1 MPQTSEQ
8 LREEILRLV
17 RQYADMVHQKSW
29 PANEQ
34 GPVAFLPGETH
45 VPYAARV
52 FRGDEVVA
60 AVRTSLDFWLT
71 HGPEGKRF
79 EDAFAEG
86 LGVRSSVFVN
96 SGSSANLLA
105 MSCLTSPR
113 LDGSRRLGVGDEVIT
128 AAAGFPTTVA
138 PILQVGANVVFIDS
152 DPITGNARCDQLE
165 LAYRP
170 GRTRAVMMAH
180 ALGNPFELQRVIS
193 FCEAHDLWLIE
204 DNCDALGS
212 YYSLPE
218 ELVPSTYPIA
228 ERHRV
233 PLGRIRK
240 PTGCWGDLSTQS
252 FYPAHHITTGE
263 GGMVNAVREVILKR
277 IVESFRDWGR
287 DCWCA
292 AGCDNTC
299 GKRFAWNVGEL
310 PDGFDHKYIYDHLGY
325 NLKPLEISGAIGQE
339 QLKSLPDFVEARNR
353 NWQYLRGALDDLCEF
368 FEFALPTHA
377 TSWNKDGTFEWDG
390 SGCRS
395 DCSWFGF
402 MLSVREEAPFD
413 RTDLARFLNDR
424 NIGNR
429 MLFGGNL
436 VRQPAFLEVRKA
448 APERVRCIGD
458 LSGADAIMRREV
470 FIGVYPG
477 LTRPMLDFMVESLHD
492 FAARYSK

>member
-1 MPQTSEQ
+1 MIQTPEE
-8 LREEILRLV
+8 LRDEILRLV
-17 RQYADMVHQKSW
+17 NQYASMVHGKSL
-29 PANEQ
+29 PADEQ
-34 GPVAFLPGETH
+34 VSGSFVPGETH

-52 FRGDEVVA
+52 FRGEEVVA

-71 HGPEGKRF
+71 HGPECRRF
-79 EDAFAEG
+79 EDAFAER

-113 LDGSRRLGVGDEVIT
+113 LAEGRRIGSGDEVIT

-138 PILQVGANVVFIDS
+138 PILQLGANVVFIDS

-170 GRTRAVMMAH
+170 GRTKAVMMAH
-180 ALGNPFELQRVIS
+180 ALGNPFDLQRVIS

-212 YYSLPE
+212 QYSLPE
-218 ELVPSTYPIA
+218 ELLPSTYPIA
-228 ERHRV
+228 GGHRA
-233 PLGRIRK
+233 PLGRVRK
-240 PTGCWGDLSTQS
+240 LTGGWGDLSTQS
-252 FYPAHHITTGE
+252 FYPAHHMTTGE
-263 GGMVNAVREVILKR
+263 GGMVNAVRDVYLKR

-299 GKRFAWNVGEL
+299 GKRFSWNVGEL

-325 NLKPLEISGAIGQE
+325 NLKPLELSGAIGQE
-339 QLKSLPDFVEARNR
+339 QLKSLPSFVEARNR
-353 NWQYLRGALDDLCEF
+353 NWQYLRGALDDLREF

-377 TSWNKDGTFEWDG
+377 KQWNPDGTFEWDE
-390 SGCRS
+390 SGCRAE
-395 DCSWFGF
+395 CSWFGF
-402 MLSVREEAPFD
+402 MLSVREGAPFH
-413 RTDLARFLNDR
+413 RTDLSRFLNER

-436 VRQPAFLEVRKA
+436 VRQPAFVAVRKA
-448 APERVRCIGD
+448 APDRVRCIGD
-458 LSGADAIMRREV
+458 LSGADAIMRCAV
-470 FIGVYPG
+470 FIGVFPG
-477 LTRPMLDFMVESLHD
+477 LTRPMLDYMVESIHD
-492 FAARYSK
+492 FVDRYRR